1 MPGPRVLAVMGSD
14 ERDRARAERDWR
26 RADWIRDAPVDA
38 GTEVH
43 DGADAITW
51 VNAREGR

>member
-1 MPGPRVLAVMGSD
+1 MGSD